1 MTTTPPLLFF
11 FSLFEQYLRPLGKL
25 KNLEQNRNSTGNLP
39 NEQTNPRQVC
49 TDVDRSRGII
59 SLLHGGDHGGGEGP
73 EDDESGSGVEVG
85 SREEFP
91 GAGVG
96 VEWSLWWVERRNEKI
111 SALNQ
116 TAMFCLVPSWT
127 NITGISKVKQHT
139 SIANVVPITNI
150 RAP

>member
-1 MTTTPPLLFF
+1 M
-11 FSLFEQYLRPLGKL
+11 
-25 KNLEQNRNSTGNLP
+25 
-39 NEQTNPRQVC
+39 
-49 TDVDRSRGII
+49 DRSRGII